1 MSIGSLSFWQQNQNF
16 WARAAERSQQLASSA
31 SLMSVMSDAVTSL
44 SQGLASIAN
53 QAALNRTNTALSAA
67 LQSALQGP
75 NANTNAT
82 PAANS
87 NSASAASASSSPP
100 DAGAIS
106 GPATGTGTVPL
117 TAGTTLFALRIL
129 KGDTVSVNDG
139 VGATVY
145 SSTGSD
151 TVGDLIRGINGA
163 SPGHAN
169 AFAWLDG
176 NGKLHVALKDT
187 THTLTIGGTVAAAVG
202 FGAGNNTFQPSVSAT
217 SATAPAAT
225 GSTSAA
231 TSSGKNSKTAPAA
244 SPSPKPF
251 AQNSAPALLT
261 GGTAETLLASNGSAG
276 FLVNLLA

>member
-1 MSIGSLSFWQQNQNF
+1 MSIGSLSFWQQNQIF
-16 WARAAERSQQLASSA
+16 WSRAEERSQQQASSA
-31 SLMSVMSDAVTSL
+31 ALMSVMSDAMTNL
-44 SQGLASIAN
+44 ARGMASIAN
-53 QAALNRTNTALSAA
+53 QTALNRNNAALSAA

-87 NSASAASASSSPP
+87 NSSSAASASSSPS

-106 GPATGTGTVPL
+106 GPATGIGTVPL

-129 KGDTVSVNDG
+129 KGATVSVSNG
-139 VGATVY
+139 IGTTVY
-145 SSTGSD
+145 SSTGAD
-151 TVGDLIRGINGA
+151 TVGDLIKAINGA

-169 AFAWLDG
+169 AFAWLNG
-176 NGKLHVALKDT
+176 SGKLNVALKDT
-187 THTLTIGGTVAAAVG
+187 THTLTIGGTVATALG
-202 FGAGNNTFQPSVSAT
+202 FGAGNNTFQPSVSTT
-217 SATAPAAT
+217 SATATAAT

-231 TSSGKNSKTAPAA
+231 TSSGRSGNTAPAA
-244 SPSPKPF
+244 RPSTKPF

>member
-31 SLMSVMSDAVTSL
+31 SLMSVMTDAVTNL
-44 SQGLASIAN
+44 SQGLSSIAN
-53 QAALNRTNTALSAA
+53 QTALNRTNTALSAA

-87 NSASAASASSSPP
+87 NSASAASATSSPS
-100 DAGAIS
+100 DTGAIS

-129 KGDTVSVNDG
+129 KGDTVSVSDG
-139 VGATVY
+139 VGTTVY

-202 FGAGNNTFQPSVSAT
+202 FGAGNNTFQPSSRAARSSAA
-217 SATAPAAT
+217 SGTA
-225 GSTSAA
+225 AA
-231 TSSGKNSKTAPAA
+231 TSTGQTSTSGAA
-244 SPSPKPF
+244 STKHSAAPL
-251 AQNSAPALLT
+251 AQDLT
-261 GGTAETLLASNGSAG
+261 GGTAEILLASNGSPG
-276 FLVNLLA
+276 DLLNLLA